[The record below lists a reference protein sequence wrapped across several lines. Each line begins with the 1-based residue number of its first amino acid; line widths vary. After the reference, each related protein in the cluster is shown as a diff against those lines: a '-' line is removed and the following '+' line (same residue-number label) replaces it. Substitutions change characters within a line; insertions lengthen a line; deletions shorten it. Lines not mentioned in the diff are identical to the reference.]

1 MSGLRAEFYS
11 DVDRKMVADV
21 SMNEYDYKNKPK
33 LIQSNPN
40 VQVYQLVISNFLKR
54 IVCNNFSHVRYK
66 LKCRHS

>member
-54 IVCNNFSHVRYK
+54 IVCNNFSHVR
-66 LKCRHS
+66 